1 MQGWE
6 YMPSFDHGIGDPVEK
21 DIYVA
26 PQYVYHLPPFAVEE
40 KTFNPVHVFLTGLQ
54 VAVTCC
60 DLHCASLFRCS

>member
-1 MQGWE
+1 
-6 YMPSFDHGIGDPVEK
+6 VEK